1 MKRLIYVVLLLAL
14 AVPSFANTA
23 PDIDTS
29 GLTEKQI
36 AEIKLKAAE
45 VKEAN
50 KVQIPTVDKANQ
62 WVEVGKNAGLAL
74 SSCAK
79 EVGVAGD
86 AFLNSF
92 TGKII
97 FGVLIFKM
105 MGGAII
111 HFTGGIMIFF
121 IGIPIWLWA
130 FRRTFRQEDQFNEA
144 GKKVKTIY
152 RQPEGEYLWG
162 FSIVGALI
170 TAASVLVMLTF

>member
-1 MKRLIYVVLLLAL
+1 MKRLIYVVLMLAL
-14 AVPSFANTA
+14 AVPSFAFATEL
-23 PDIDTS
+23 DTS

-45 VKEAN
+45 VKESN
-50 KVQIPTVDKANQ
+50 RVQIPTVDKANQ

-74 SSCAK
+74 TSCAK
-79 EVGVAGD
+79 EIGVAGD

-92 TGKII
+92 TGKVV

-111 HFTGGIMIFF
+111 HLVGGLALLVIAV
-121 IGIPIWLWA
+121 PIWFWA
-130 FRRTFRQEDQFNEA
+130 FRRTFKQEDQFNEA

-152 RQPEGEYLWG
+152 RQPEGEYLWS
-162 FSIVGALI
+162 FALVGIGICGASALI
-170 TAASVLVMLTF
+170 MLTF